1 MAQYGKAPRHNAGF
15 LALRSSG
22 AFRKS
27 DGKIP
32 EVPRRKTLVRFQGLI
47 PIRLRKCQFF
57 HGVEDCLARF
67 SKPGTG
73 TDERRCGKALGRRME
88 GSPDSQHG
96 YFESPSARHRSGHR
110 RRRGRASRRES
121 QAGRRAPATPARF
134 GRTLL
139 GAVAGGRPAAPQ
151 STNGRAQPT
160 ARLVNWGPGVLST
173 MRRLANE
180 NGKLVRVPAIRK
192 LREAEPRCGV
202 FEEEQFKAVRGRL
215 PADLHGRH
223 RRVHL
228 RRADTGRRGSRVLA
242 CGCPGFYRRLEASR
256 PGSSGNRCATRR
268 TNRRTNTF
276 KAITPST
283 SLARIVSPTG
293 RPT

>member
-1 MAQYGKAPRHNAGF
+1 MLRDRQRRAVAVHRGLQSALGASPRRALRRSRMAQYGKAPRHNAGF
-15 LALRSSG
+15 LALRSSE

-47 PIRLRKCQFF
+47 PIRFRKCQFS
-57 HGVEDCLARF
+57 HDVEDCLARF

-110 RRRGRASRRES
+110 RRRGRASGRES

-160 ARLVNWGPGVLST
+160 ARLTGGQGCS
-173 MRRLANE
+173 A
-180 NGKLVRVPAIRK
+180 
-192 LREAEPRCGV
+192 RCGGWPMRM
-202 FEEEQFKAVRGRL
+202 E
-215 PADLHGRH
+215 
-223 RRVHL
+223 
-228 RRADTGRRGSRVLA
+228 S
-242 CGCPGFYRRLEASR
+242 
-256 PGSSGNRCATRR
+256 
-268 TNRRTNTF
+268 
-276 KAITPST
+276 
-283 SLARIVSPTG
+283 
-293 RPT
+293 